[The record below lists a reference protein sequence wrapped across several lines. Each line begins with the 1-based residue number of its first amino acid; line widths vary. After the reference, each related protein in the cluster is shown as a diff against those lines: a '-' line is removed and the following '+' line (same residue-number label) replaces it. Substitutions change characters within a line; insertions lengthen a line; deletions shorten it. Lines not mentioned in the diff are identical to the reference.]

1 MNTFIQVSLTV
12 VLSVM
17 MVFSVQATDSAKE
30 ERWADQVTDFLLEGD
45 PEWLEA
51 DGKKFLS
58 IYTPAATDKTA
69 GAVILLHG
77 RGAHPDWP
85 EVIQPLRSQLPG
97 KGWATLSLQ
106 MPVLAS
112 EAKDKDYVPLFN
124 EVPVRIQ
131 AGLDYLS
138 QNNINN
144 IVLIGHS
151 LGANMATDY
160 LARQCDERI
169 KAFVG
174 IGMKAMKQPVEYRVL
189 DNTVSLQN
197 IKLPVLDIYG
207 SKTIEEV
214 LYSADRRSHVINR
227 TGHAQSRQI
236 KLEGTGHFFQGYEDK
251 LLDNIVLWM
260 NQTTVSNKQSK
271 SVVNAKA
278 Q

>member
-1 MNTFIQVSLTV
+1 MNTFIQVILMV

-30 ERWADQVTDFLLEGD
+30 QRWANQVTDFLIEGNS
-45 PEWLEA
+45 EWLEA
-51 DGKKFLS
+51 DGKNFLS
-58 IYTPAATDKTA
+58 IYTPSATDKTA
-69 GAVILLHG
+69 GAVILLHC

-85 EVIQPLRSQLPG
+85 QVIQPLRSQLPG

-124 EVPVRIQ
+124 EVPARIN

-138 QNNINN
+138 QKNINN

-160 LARQCDERI
+160 LARQGDERI

-174 IGMKAMKQPVEYRVL
+174 IGMKARKQPVEYRVL
-189 DNTVSLQN
+189 DNAVSLQKIN
-197 IKLPVLDIYG
+197 LPVLDIYG
-207 SKTIEEV
+207 SKTIEEI
-214 LYSADRRSHVINR
+214 LNSADRRSHVINR

-236 KLEGTGHFFQGYEDK
+236 KLEGMGHFSQGYEDK
-251 LLDNIVLWM
+251 LMDNIVLWM
-260 NQTTVSNKQSK
+260 NQTTVSNKQNK
-271 SVVNAKA
+271 IVDNVKA